1 MNTSY
6 IPYRRL
12 FYCLLA
18 KIHQGRWRT
27 EIGYCAH
34 SPEIRSLC
42 LIKWLSK
49 IIQIFVKSFSRYFR
63 EIDFTKKCIYNS
75 RNKKFMFDKMTPSE
89 MIQILS
95 YFYDMKIIKVFIL
108 FECPSIA
115 QNEKKTS
122 IGFHI
127 LKIRQIM
134 KHFAWSFHQA

>member
-49 IIQIFVKSFSRYFR
+49 IIQIFVKSFSRNFH
-63 EIDFTKKCIYNS
+63 EIDFTKKCLYNS
-75 RNKKFMFDKMTPSE
+75 RSIKFMFDKMTQRNDSNFVVFLWYE
-89 MIQILS
+89 NYQSI
-95 YFYDMKIIKVFIL
+95 YFVVYNSVLL
-108 FECPSIA
+108 FSLNSECPSIA

-127 LKIRQIM
+127 LKIL
-134 KHFAWSFHQA
+134 

>member
-42 LIKWLSK
+42 LIKWP
-49 IIQIFVKSFSRYFR
+49 
-63 EIDFTKKCIYNS
+63 N
-75 RNKKFMFDKMTPSE
+75 E

-115 QNEKKTS
+115 QNEKKNLHRFSYFKNMANYETFCLVISSSINYLFLKSELLFLEKGCRTFKVTS
-122 IGFHI
+122 E
-127 LKIRQIM
+127 
-134 KHFAWSFHQA
+134 